1 MYFFAI
7 ILRRA
12 KNAYFVHL
20 LMYVN
25 VHRQQYTNGIP
36 SFHFSCFGSQRTFQS
51 SRLSV
56 KNSGGHDDGALL
68 ALQQGGLRQHDLV
81 LTHGRKQ
88 AAFELG
94 SRSRPP
100 SSIVTLLP

>member
-1 MYFFAI
+1 MYTDSSIRVVYQVFIFHVSVAKE
-7 ILRRA
+7 RSRA
-12 KNAYFVHL
+12 
-20 LMYVN
+20 
-25 VHRQQYTNGIP
+25 
-36 SFHFSCFGSQRTFQS
+36 
-51 SRLSV
+51 LSV

>member
-1 MYFFAI
+1 
-7 ILRRA
+7 
-12 KNAYFVHL
+12 
-20 LMYVN
+20 MYVN
-25 VHRQQYTNGIP
+25 VHRQQYTCGIP
-36 SFHFSCFGSQRTFQS
+36 SFHFSFFSFGSQRTFQS